1 MTKVDKNCKKC
12 NESFKVD
19 TRELNRGNGKYCS
32 LSCAAK
38 TSKLQKYEKIC
49 KHCGTQYYTA
59 SKFSKYCSSHCKQRN
74 YRLKSKGAFNMK
86 AFYKLFKNLPCEL
99 CGWKE
104 ASRDL
109 HHIIPVSS
117 GGKNET
123 NNLISV
129 CPNHHRMI
137 HKNLISKDT
146 LLKCVEY
153 RTISSS

>member
-1 MTKVDKNCKKC
+1 
-12 NESFKVD
+12 
-19 TRELNRGNGKYCS
+19 
-32 LSCAAK
+32 
-38 TSKLQKYEKIC
+38 
-49 KHCGTQYYTA
+49 
-59 SKFSKYCSSHCKQRN
+59 
-74 YRLKSKGAFNMK
+74 MK